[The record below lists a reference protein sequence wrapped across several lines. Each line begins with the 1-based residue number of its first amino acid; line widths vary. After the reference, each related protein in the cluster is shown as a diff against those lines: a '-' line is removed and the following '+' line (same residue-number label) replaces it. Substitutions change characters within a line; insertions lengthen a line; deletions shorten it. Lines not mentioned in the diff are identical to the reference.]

1 MTQAKKISCEIV
13 SIREG
18 KTWDNIIVRQ
28 KSTGK
33 QMFFGKAK
41 KDLTIAVGDAAY
53 IEVEAMASE
62 LPETPLRVTLYDENN
77 TKIDW
82 VIIQPAIFDVGM

>member
-1 MTQAKKISCEIV
+1 MTQAKKIPCEII

-18 KTWDNIIVRQ
+18 KTWNNVIVRQ

-33 QMFFGKAK
+33 QMFFGKVK
-41 KDLTIAVGDAAY
+41 KDMEIASGAAAY
-53 IEVEAMASE
+53 IEVEAMESE
-62 LPETPLRVTLYDENN
+62 LPETPLRVTLYDEND

-82 VIIQPAIFDVGM
+82 VIIQPTAFDVR

>member
-1 MTQAKKISCEIV
+1 MTQVKKIPCEII

-18 KTWDNIIVRQ
+18 KTWDNVIVRQ

-33 QMFFGKAK
+33 RMFFGKTK
-41 KDLTIAVGDAAY
+41 KDLDIAVGDAAY
-53 IEVEAMASE
+53 MEVEAMPSE
-62 LPETPLRVTLYDENN
+62 LPETPLRVTLYDEND

-82 VIIQPAIFDVGM
+82 VIIQPAMFDVR